1 MKQENPSAISVRGVE
16 KIYKLYDK
24 SSDRVREALGL
35 TERQGTKSTMP

>member
-1 MKQENPSAISVRGVE
+1 MEQEKPVAISVRGVE

-35 TERQGTKSTMP
+35 RGKRGTKNTMR